1 MIDIT
6 TICYPILLIENN
18 HLNLYNTQFDTDSLL
33 KFVEK
38 FNNNFINSMV
48 TNVCISQKI
57 TNEQKNIL
65 TSKFPNLQNYII
77 KK

>member
-48 TNVCISQKI
+48 TNVCISQEI